1 VEWKNLAKEGVPADR
16 CFFVGNVMID
26 TLMAARERAMQS
38 GVIESLGLGG
48 RPYGLLTLHRPSNV
62 DDPAVLRALLD
73 TLTRSRAICRWCPRA
88 PADSRSSRSVRDQAG
103 PGAPDTHRA
112 ARLPGLPQAHGQGE
126 AGADRNSGGVQ
137 EETTVLGVPCLT
149 LRDNTSDRRPSPMG
163 PNRLAGTQRASIL
176 QAFATLPAETPGL
189 RRSRRFGTDA
199 RPERVAEVLVN
210 LFVTP

>member
-1 VEWKNLAKEGVPADR
+1 VFPPTAV
-16 CFFVGNVMID
+16 FFVGNVMID

-73 TLTRSRAICRWCPRA
+73 TLDQIARDMPLAFPVHPRTRA
-88 PADSRSSRSVRDQAG
+88 SSRSVRDQAG

-112 ARLPGLPQAHGQGE
+112 ARLPGLPQAH
-126 AGADRNSGGVQ
+126 AKAKAWCLTDSGGVQ

-149 LRDNTSDRRPSPMG
+149 LRDNTGATGDHHRWDQPPGRHTA
-163 PNRLAGTQRASIL
+163 RVHLAG
-176 QAFATLPAETPGL
+176 FALSSRTPGL
-189 RRSRRFGTDA
+189 RRSAALGRTRGRAPLRKF
-199 RPERVAEVLVN
+199 LSIC
-210 LFVTP
+210 L